1 MLYVEIILLILG
13 LVLLVI
19 GYRKTDRNLM
29 LVAAIVL
36 WLSASIQDIVEG
48 AIETATSAQERHST
62 TAIENR
68 N

>member
-1 MLYVEIILLILG
+1 MLYIEIILLILG

-19 GYRKTDRNLM
+19 GYRKTERNLM

-36 WLSASIQDIVEG
+36 WLSASTQDIVEG
-48 AIETATSAQERHST
+48 AIETATSAQEPNST